1 MCCQI
6 CSKHQPSSQ
15 WASQGVTV
23 HDESIL
29 KRHEGSKSHGRA
41 VDKEA
46 GRFGLAK
53 AVENENPLSIAEDA
67 GPEVGDDFAS
77 ELGY

>member
-53 AVENENPLSIAEDA
+53 AVENVTQVFQCQHAALDKS
-67 GPEVGDDFAS
+67 
-77 ELGY
+77 

>member
-1 MCCQI
+1 M
-6 CSKHQPSSQ
+6 
-15 WASQGVTV
+15 TV

-29 KRHEGSKSHGRA
+29 KRHEVSKSHGRA

-53 AVENENPLSIAEDA
+53 AVENVSNVSNTEDA